1 MSSSKHRDH
10 EAPGCESASI
20 QVGAVQK
27 LVGVALAGRMT
38 VDDVVIAMSDIDA
51 TFVSEPQQVFVALN
65 VQRDRW
71 IHAGVNVDAMPV
83 HMELRQ
89 T

>member
-1 MSSSKHRDH
+1 
-10 EAPGCESASI
+10 
-20 QVGAVQK
+20 
-27 LVGVALAGRMT
+27 MT
-38 VDDVVIAMSDIDA
+38 VDDVVIAVSDIDA